1 MIQYIRLSEINIE
14 EHIGSRIFVTF
25 LARDISIKT
34 QRDNINR
41 YLNINMVDKD
51 TVVPAKKFS
60 LSKIEESMLKDGK
73 VYNAAIDV
81 QRYDKASCGY
91 SCVIYNIDISAED
104 SKDFVSWGKNIEVY
118 RALLE
123 GYLND
128 IIETDYGKITYEILK
143 NNWEEFNY
151 WSAAQNIH
159 HTRLGELLI
168 HTVEVTAICIA
179 LADYYNG
186 IYGEQFINKS
196 LLMAASI
203 LHDVGKIY
211 EYDVSIDTGITKKS
225 THSVLSTHIIDIV
238 TEVEL
243 TAYKLGIGRQFDI
256 EDEEENKDDEDIQLE
271 KEEID
276 LLKHCLAAHHKKLEY
291 GSPIEPSIP
300 EASLLHSAD
309 EISAQ
314 MYVFDKAFNSMEP
327 GESFSR
333 WIGTGYTMFY
343 KETSKKYDI

>member
-1 MIQYIRLSEINIE
+1 M
-14 EHIGSRIFVTF
+14 
-25 LARDISIKT
+25 RDT
-34 QRDNINR
+34 PNNE
-41 YLNINMVDKD
+41 
-51 TVVPAKKFS
+51 TVIVEYGFADS
-60 LSKIEESMLKDGK
+60 TGD
-73 VYNAAIDV
+73 DV
-81 QRYDKASCGY
+81 SQ
-91 SCVIYNIDISAED
+91 
-104 SKDFVSWGKNIEVY
+104 
-118 RALLE
+118 
-123 GYLND
+123 
-128 IIETDYGKITYEILK
+128 LK